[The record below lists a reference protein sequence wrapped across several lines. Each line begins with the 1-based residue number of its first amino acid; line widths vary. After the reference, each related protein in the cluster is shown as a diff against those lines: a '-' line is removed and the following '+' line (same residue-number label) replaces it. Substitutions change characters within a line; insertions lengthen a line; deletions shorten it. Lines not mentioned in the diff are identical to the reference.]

1 MRVVIKHQLNRVK
14 NGIAARSPEL
24 GFVAHGLNEE
34 LARRNLE
41 HLIVLFLRPFE
52 REGVLQEE
60 VRKLGLQIE
69 ESEAELTVVA
79 VG

>member
-1 MRVVIKHQLNRVK
+1 MRVVIKHRLNRVR

-24 GFVAHGLNEE
+24 GFVAHGPTEE

-69 ESEAELTVVA
+69 ENGAELTVVA
-79 VG
+79 VS

>member
-1 MRVVIKHQLNRVK
+1 MRVVIKHRLNRVK

-24 GFVAHGLNEE
+24 GLTAHGLTEQ

-41 HLIVLFLRPFE
+41 HLIVLLLKPFE

-60 VRKLGLQIE
+60 VRKLGLRTE
-69 ESEAELTVVA
+69 EGEAELTVAA
-79 VG
+79 VD

>member
-24 GFVAHGLNEE
+24 GFAAHGLTEE

-41 HLIVLFLRPFE
+41 HLTVLFLRPFE
-52 REGVLQEE
+52 REGILREE

-69 ESEAELTVVA
+69 ESGTELTVVA
-79 VG
+79 VD